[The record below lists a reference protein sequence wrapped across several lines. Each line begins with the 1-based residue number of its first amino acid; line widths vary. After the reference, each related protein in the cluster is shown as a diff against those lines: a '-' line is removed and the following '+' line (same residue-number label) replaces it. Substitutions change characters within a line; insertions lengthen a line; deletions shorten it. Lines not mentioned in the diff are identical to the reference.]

1 MTTFLLE
8 IGAEEIP
15 AGYIEPALKALS
27 ETLAAQLEKARID
40 HGDINTYGAPRRL
53 AVMVADVAA
62 KQKSVT
68 NEMLGPPAKIGFD
81 DNGQPTMAAEKFA
94 EKVGIK
100 VNRLKTR
107 ETDKGTYLFAK
118 KVERGVATAT
128 VLKQIL
134 PGIILGTPFPKTM
147 RWMDLDIAFA
157 RPLHSIV
164 ALLGDRVLTFTVGN
178 VKSGRYTRGHSFMHP
193 KKIKLKHPD
202 EYRDTLREAGVIVD
216 IAERKAMVTEQIATE
231 ARASGG
237 AVLEDPEL
245 VDIVT
250 NLVEYP
256 IASAGG
262 FETEF
267 LEVPREVLITA
278 MREHQKYFAVVDA
291 DGNLMAKFIPVNN
304 TRTRDM
310 ALVAT
315 GHERV
320 LRARLSDAKFF
331 YTADVQIP
339 IEDRVAK
346 LEGVLFQ
353 AKLGSM
359 YAKTERIG
367 RLSGF
372 LASAVGGADSQL
384 QTDLERA
391 ARQCK
396 SDLVSQVVVE
406 FPKLQGVMGRVYAA
420 VAGENNAVAAAI
432 EEHYRPTHSGGALPE
447 TLTGSLLSIAD
458 KIDSISGCF
467 SVGLVP
473 TGAAD
478 PYALRRQGIG
488 IIQIVR
494 ARNLSLSLKSLIE
507 FGIEQFGEKV
517 EGGVAQV
524 TDQIYVFLQ
533 RRLERILVD
542 EGFSKDVVAA
552 VTSVS
557 IDHIPNVWKRVAA
570 LEKLKGAADFEPL
583 AAAFKRVANIMKKSS
598 SAAGADVDAAL
609 FTDAAEKAL
618 YAAVK
623 NVRQNVEGCLEGGD
637 FDKAFKTIATLRP
650 TVDAFFDEVLV
661 MADDEKVRANRL
673 ALLGMIAGLFG
684 LFADFTKISN

>member
-1 MTTFLLE
+1 MTTLLLE

-15 AGYIEPALKALS
+15 AGYIEPALRALAAALS
-27 ETLAAQLEKARID
+27 AQLERARID
-40 HGDINTYGAPRRL
+40 HGAIHTYGTPRRL
-53 AVMVADVAA
+53 AITVADVAG

-68 NEMLGPPAKIGFD
+68 TETLGPPRKIGFD
-81 DNGQPTMAAEKFA
+81 DNGNPTMAAEKFA
-94 EKVGIK
+94 QKVGIK
-100 VNRLKTR
+100 VSRLKTK
-107 ETDKGTYLFAK
+107 ETEKGVYLCAK

-134 PGIILGTPFPKTM
+134 PGIILDTPFPKTM

-157 RPLHSIV
+157 RPLHSIL
-164 ALLGDRVLTFTVGN
+164 ALLGDRVLSFVVGN

-193 KKIKLKHPD
+193 QKIKIKHPD
-202 EYRDTLREAGVIVD
+202 EYITTLRDASVIVD
-216 IAERKAMVTEQIATE
+216 IAERRAMVQEQVDA
-231 ARASGG
+231 AAKASGG
-237 AVLEDPEL
+237 VILEDPEL

-256 IASAGG
+256 IASAGS
-262 FETEF
+262 FESEF

-291 DGNLMAKFIPVNN
+291 RGDLMPKFIPVNN
-304 TRTRDM
+304 TRTRDL

-331 YTADVQIP
+331 YKADIQVTT
-339 IEDRVAK
+339 EERVTK
-346 LEGVLFQ
+346 LERVLFQ

-367 RLSGF
+367 RLGDF
-372 LASAVGGADSQL
+372 LVGAVSGGAQL
-384 QTDLERA
+384 KIDLARA

-420 VAGENNAVAAAI
+420 VAGENSETASAI
-432 EEHYRPTHSGGALPE
+432 EEHYRPTRSGGALPE
-447 TLTGSLLSIAD
+447 TITGSLLSIAD
-458 KIDSISGCF
+458 KIDSICGCF
-467 SVGLVP
+467 SAGLVP

-488 IIQIVR
+488 IIQIMR
-494 ARNLSLSLKSLIE
+494 ARDLAFSLRELIR
-507 FGIEQFGEKV
+507 FGVEQFGDKV
-517 EGGVAQV
+517 EAGVDTV
-524 TDQIYVFLQ
+524 TEQIYVFLQ
-533 RRLERILVD
+533 RRIARILVD

-557 IDHIPNVWKRVAA
+557 VDHIPHVWKRVQA
-570 LEKLKGAADFEPL
+570 LEKLKGTADFEPL
-583 AAAFKRVANIMKKSS
+583 AVAFKRVANIMKKSGQV
-598 SAAGADVDAAL
+598 AGAAVNQTL
-609 FTDAAEKAL
+609 FEDAAEKAL
-618 YAAVK
+618 YTAVQAVK
-623 NVRQNVEGCLEGGD
+623 AEVDACLESGR
-637 FDKAFKTIATLRP
+637 FDMALMKIASLRP

-661 MADDEKVRANRL
+661 MAEDEKIRGNRL
-673 ALLGMIAGLFG
+673 ALLGSIAGLFG
-684 LFADFTKISN
+684 RFADFTKI

>member
-1 MTTFLLE
+1 MTTLLLE

-15 AGYIEPALKALS
+15 AGYIEPALAALS
-27 ETLAAQLEKARID
+27 DALSTKLEKARID
-40 HGDINTYGAPRRL
+40 HGNINTYGTPRRL
-53 AVMVADVAA
+53 AIMVADVAG

-68 NEMLGPPAKIGFD
+68 NEMLGPPAKVGYD
-81 DNGQPTMAAEKFA
+81 ESGQPTVAAEKFA

-100 VNRLKTR
+100 VSSLKTR
-107 ETDKGTYLFAK
+107 ETEKGVYLYAR

-134 PGIILGTPFPKTM
+134 PGVILDTPFPKTM

-157 RPLHSIV
+157 RPMHSIL
-164 ALLGDRVLTFTVGN
+164 ALLGDRVLTFSVGN

-193 KKIKLKHPD
+193 QKIKIKHPD
-202 EYRDTLREAGVIVD
+202 DYREALRDAGVIVD
-216 IAERKAMVTEQIATE
+216 IAERKAMVQAQVAAE
-231 ARASGG
+231 AKASGG
-237 AVLEDPEL
+237 TVLEDPEL

-256 IASAGG
+256 LASAGS
-262 FETEF
+262 FESEF

-278 MREHQKYFAVVDA
+278 MREHQKYFAVVDTA
-291 DGNLMAKFIPVNN
+291 GDLMPKFIPVNN
-304 TRTRDM
+304 TRTRDI

-331 YTADVQIP
+331 YQADIQVP
-339 IEDRVAK
+339 TEERVTK

-367 RLSGF
+367 RMGDF
-372 LASAVGGADSQL
+372 LADAVDGGAAL
-384 QTDLERA
+384 KADLGRA

-420 VAGENNAVAAAI
+420 VAGENSEVASAI
-432 EEHYRPTHSGGALPE
+432 EEHYRPTRSGGALPE
-447 TLTGSLLSIAD
+447 TITGSLLSIAD
-458 KIDSISGCF
+458 KIDSICGCF

-488 IIQIVR
+488 ILQIM
-494 ARNLSLSLKSLIE
+494 RNRDFAFSLKALIR
-507 FGIEQFGEKV
+507 FGVEQFGDKV
-517 EGGVAQV
+517 VADVDQV
-524 TDQIYVFLQ
+524 AEQIYVFLQ
-533 RRLERILVD
+533 RRLARLLVD

-557 IDHIPNVWKRVAA
+557 VDHIPNVWNRVQA
-570 LEKLKGAADFEPL
+570 LEKLKGADDFEPL
-583 AAAFKRVANIMKKSS
+583 AVAFKRVANIMKKSGQV
-598 SAAGADVDAAL
+598 AGMTVDQTL
-609 FTDAAEKAL
+609 FEDAAEKAL
-618 YAAVK
+618 YTAVQAVK
-623 NVRQNVEGCLEGGD
+623 QAVDACLENGS
-637 FDKAFKTIATLRP
+637 FDTALTKIASLRP
-650 TVDAFFDEVLV
+650 AVDAFFDEVLV
-661 MADDEKVRANRL
+661 MADDEKIRRNRL
-673 ALLGMIAGLFG
+673 ALLGLIAGLFG
-684 LFADFTKISN
+684 QFADFTKI

>member
-1 MTTFLLE
+1 MTTLLLE

-15 AGYIEPALKALS
+15 AGYIEPALGA
-27 ETLAAQLEKARID
+27 LAAALAVQLERARID
-40 HGDINTYGAPRRL
+40 HGAINTYGTPRRL
-53 AVMVADVAA
+53 ALMVADVAD

-68 NEMLGPPAKIGFD
+68 VEMMGPPSKIGFD
-81 DNGQPTMAAEKFA
+81 DSGNPTVAAEKFA

-100 VNRLKTR
+100 VRRLKTKKT
-107 ETDKGTYLFAK
+107 EKGAYLYAK
-118 KVERGVATAT
+118 KVERGVATST

-134 PGIILGTPFPKTM
+134 PGIILNTPFPKTM
-147 RWMDLDIAFA
+147 RWMDLEIAFA
-157 RPLHSIV
+157 RPLHSIL
-164 ALLGDRVLTFTVGN
+164 ALLGDRVLSFTVGN

-193 KKIKLKHPD
+193 KKIKIKHPD
-202 EYRDTLREAGVIVD
+202 DYIEALREASVIVD
-216 IAERKAMVTEQIATE
+216 IAERKALVQAQVAAE
-231 ARASGG
+231 AKASGG
-237 AVLEDPEL
+237 TVLEDPEL

-256 IASAGG
+256 LATTGS
-262 FETEF
+262 FESEF

-291 DGNLMAKFIPVNN
+291 KGDLMSKFVPVNN
-304 TRTRDM
+304 TRTRDL

-331 YTADVQIP
+331 YEADIQVP
-339 IEDRVAK
+339 AEERVAK

-359 YAKTERIG
+359 YAKTDRIG
-367 RLSGF
+367 RLGDF
-372 LASAVGGADSQL
+372 LAGAVSGGTQL
-384 QTDLERA
+384 KTDLVRA

-420 VAGENNAVAAAI
+420 VAGENSETASAI
-432 EEHYRPTHSGGALPE
+432 EEHYRPTRSGGALPE
-447 TLTGSLLSIAD
+447 TMTGSLLSIAD
-458 KIDSISGCF
+458 KIDSICGCF

-488 IIQIVR
+488 VIQIMR
-494 ARNLSLSLKSLIE
+494 TRDLSFSLRELIR
-507 FGIEQFGEKV
+507 FGVEQFGDKV
-517 EGGVAQV
+517 AADVDQV
-524 TDQIYVFLQ
+524 TEQIYVFLQ
-533 RRLERILVD
+533 RRLSRILVD
-542 EGFSKDVVAA
+542 EGFSKNVVGA

-557 IDHIPNVWKRVAA
+557 VDHIPNVAKRVQA

-583 AAAFKRVANIMKKSS
+583 SVAFKRVANIMKKSGQ
-598 SAAGADVDAAL
+598 AAGDAVDQAL
-609 FTDAAEKAL
+609 FEDAAEKSL
-618 YAAVK
+618 YSAVQA
-623 NVRQNVEGCLEGGD
+623 VRQEVDTCLQDGN
-637 FDKAFKTIATLRP
+637 FDMALTKIASLRP
-650 TVDAFFDEVLV
+650 PVDTFFDEVLV
-661 MADDEKVRANRL
+661 MADDDKIRSNRL
-673 ALLGMIAGLFG
+673 ALLGSIADLFG
-684 LFADFTKISN
+684 RFADFTKI

>member
-40 HGDINTYGAPRRL
+40 HGAITTYGAPRRL
-53 AVMVADVAA
+53 AVMVANVAA

-68 NEMLGPPAKIGFD
+68 NEMLGPPARIGFD
-81 DNGQPTMAAEKFA
+81 DNGRPTVAAEKFA

-100 VNRLKTR
+100 VNRLKTK
-107 ETDKGTYLFAK
+107 ETEKGTYLFAK

-202 EYRDTLREAGVIVD
+202 EYLDTLREAKVIVD
-216 IAERKAMVTEQIATE
+216 IAERKAMVAEQIAAE
-231 ARASGG
+231 ARASDG
-237 AVLEDPEL
+237 AVLEDPDL

-256 IASAGG
+256 IATAGS
-262 FETEF
+262 FEPEF

-291 DGNLMAKFIPVNN
+291 DGNLMSKFIPVNN

-331 YTADVQIP
+331 YEADVQIP
-339 IEDRVAK
+339 VEDRVAK
-346 LEGVLFQ
+346 LDGVLFQ

-367 RLSGF
+367 RLGGY
-372 LASAVGGADSQL
+372 LADAVAGDKQL
-384 QTDLERA
+384 QVDLARA

-406 FPKLQGVMGRVYAA
+406 FPKLQGVMGRVYAL
-420 VAGENNAVAAAI
+420 VAGENNKVAAAI
-432 EEHYRPTHSGGALPE
+432 EEHYRPTYSGGALPE
-447 TLTGSLLSIAD
+447 TITGALLSIAD
-458 KIDSISGCF
+458 KIDSICGCF
-467 SVGLVP
+467 AVGLVP

-488 IIQIVR
+488 ILLIMR
-494 ARNLSLSLKSLIE
+494 SRELALSLRSLID
-507 FGIEQFGEKV
+507 FGLTQFGDKV
-517 EGGVAQV
+517 EGDV
-524 TDQIYVFLQ
+524 TKIAEQIYVFLQ

-552 VTSVS
+552 VTAVS

-583 AAAFKRVANIMKKSS
+583 AAAFKRVANIMKKSGA
-598 SAAGADVDAAL
+598 AAGAAVDASRL
-609 FTDAAEKAL
+609 TDAAEKAL
-618 YAAVK
+618 YDAFQAVK
-623 NVRQNVEGCLEGGD
+623 QDVENRLETGG
-637 FDKAFKTIATLRP
+637 FDQALKAIASLRP
-650 TVDAFFDEVLV
+650 AVDSFFDEVLV
-661 MADDEKVRANRL
+661 MADDDKVRANRL
-673 ALLGMIAGLFG
+673 ALLGSIAGLFG
-684 LFADFTKISN
+684 LFADFTKIST

>member
-1 MTTFLLE
+1 MTTLLLE

-15 AGYIEPALKALS
+15 AGYIEPALRALAAALS
-27 ETLAAQLEKARID
+27 AQLERARID
-40 HGDINTYGAPRRL
+40 HGAIHTYGTPRRL
-53 AVMVADVAA
+53 AITVADVAG

-68 NEMLGPPAKIGFD
+68 TETLGPPRKIGFD
-81 DNGQPTMAAEKFA
+81 DNGNPTMAAEKFA
-94 EKVGIK
+94 QKVGIK
-100 VNRLKTR
+100 VSRLKTK
-107 ETDKGTYLFAK
+107 ETEKGVYLCAK

-134 PGIILGTPFPKTM
+134 PGIILDTPFPKTM

-157 RPLHSIV
+157 RPLHSIL
-164 ALLGDRVLTFTVGN
+164 ALLGDRVLSFVVGN

-193 KKIKLKHPD
+193 QKIKIKHPD
-202 EYRDTLREAGVIVD
+202 EYITTLRDASVIVD
-216 IAERKAMVTEQIATE
+216 IAERKAMVQEQVDA
-231 ARASGG
+231 AAKASGG
-237 AVLEDPEL
+237 VILEDPEL

-256 IASAGG
+256 IASAGS
-262 FETEF
+262 FESEF

-291 DGNLMAKFIPVNN
+291 RGDLMPKFIPVNN
-304 TRTRDM
+304 TRTRDL

-331 YTADVQIP
+331 YKADIQVTT
-339 IEDRVAK
+339 EERVTK
-346 LEGVLFQ
+346 LERVLFQ

-367 RLSGF
+367 RLGDF
-372 LASAVGGADSQL
+372 LVGAVSGGAQL
-384 QTDLERA
+384 KIDLARA

-420 VAGENNAVAAAI
+420 VAGENSETASAI
-432 EEHYRPTHSGGALPE
+432 EEHYRPTRSGGALPE
-447 TLTGSLLSIAD
+447 TITGSLLSIAD
-458 KIDSISGCF
+458 KIDSICGCF
-467 SVGLVP
+467 SAGLVP

-488 IIQIVR
+488 IIQIMR
-494 ARNLSLSLKSLIE
+494 ARDLAFSLRELIR
-507 FGIEQFGEKV
+507 FGVEQFGDKV
-517 EGGVAQV
+517 EAGVDTV
-524 TDQIYVFLQ
+524 TEQIYVFLQ
-533 RRLERILVD
+533 RRIARILVD

-557 IDHIPNVWKRVAA
+557 VDHIPHVWKRVQA
-570 LEKLKGAADFEPL
+570 LEKLKGTADFEPL
-583 AAAFKRVANIMKKSS
+583 AVAFKRVANIMKKSGQV
-598 SAAGADVDAAL
+598 AGAAVNQTL
-609 FTDAAEKAL
+609 FEDAAEKAL
-618 YAAVK
+618 YTAVQAVK
-623 NVRQNVEGCLEGGD
+623 AEVDACLESGR
-637 FDKAFKTIATLRP
+637 FDMALMKIASLRP

-661 MADDEKVRANRL
+661 MAEDEKIRGNRL
-673 ALLGMIAGLFG
+673 ALLGSIAGLFG
-684 LFADFTKISN
+684 RFADFTKI

>member
-15 AGYIEPALKALS
+15 AGYIAPALEAMAATLS
-27 ETLAAQLEKARID
+27 AKLDKARID
-40 HGDINTYGAPRRL
+40 HGAVKTYGAPRRL
-53 AVMVADVAA
+53 AVMVSDVAG

-81 DNGQPTMAAEKFA
+81 ANGKPTMAAEKFA

-100 VNRLKTR
+100 VSRLKTK
-107 ETDKGTYLFAK
+107 ETEKGVYLYAR
-118 KVERGVATAT
+118 KVERGVATST

-134 PGIILGTPFPKTM
+134 PGLILGIPFPKTM

-157 RPLHSIV
+157 RPLHSIL
-164 ALLGDRVLTFTVGN
+164 ALLDDRVVTFTVGN
-178 VKSGRYTRGHSFMHP
+178 VKSGRYTRGHSFMNP
-193 KKIKLKHPD
+193 KKIKIKHPD
-202 EYRDTLREAGVIVD
+202 EYIGALREAGVIVD
-216 IAERKAMVTEQIATE
+216 IAERKGMVAKQIAAE
-231 ARASGG
+231 AKASGG

-256 IASAGG
+256 IATAGG
-262 FETEF
+262 FEAEF

-291 DGNLMAKFIPVNN
+291 NGDLMAKFIPVNN

-331 YTADVQIP
+331 YNADIQIP
-339 IEDRVAK
+339 VEARVAK

-367 RLSGF
+367 RLGGF
-372 LASAVGGADSQL
+372 LAEAVGGDAQL
-384 QTDLERA
+384 KTDLGRA

-420 VAGENNAVAAAI
+420 VAGDNNEVAFAI

-447 TLTGSLLSIAD
+447 TVTGSLLSIAD
-458 KIDSISGCF
+458 KIDSICGCF
-467 SVGLVP
+467 SVGLIP

-488 IIQIVR
+488 ILQIMR
-494 ARNLSLSLKSLIE
+494 ARNLAFPLRSLIE
-507 FGIEQFGEKV
+507 FGIDQFGDKV
-517 EGGVAQV
+517 EGERAQV
-524 TDQIYVFLQ
+524 ADRIYVFLQ

-557 IDHIPNVWKRVAA
+557 VDHIPNVWQRVAA

-583 AAAFKRVANIMKKSS
+583 AAAFKRVANIMKKSGQ
-598 SAAGADVDAAL
+598 AAGNSVDAAL
-609 FTDAAEKAL
+609 FADSAEKTL
-618 YAAVK
+618 YSAVQAVK
-623 NVRQNVEGCLEGGD
+623 QDVDTHLQNGR
-637 FDKAFKTIATLRP
+637 FDKALKQIASLRP
-650 TVDAFFDEVLV
+650 AVDAFFDEVLV
-661 MADDEKVRANRL
+661 MAEDEDVRSNRL
-673 ALLGMIAGLFG
+673 ALLGSIAAMFG
-684 LFADFTKISN
+684 LVADFTKIST

>member
-1 MTTFLLE
+1 MTTLLLE

-15 AGYIEPALKALS
+15 AGYIEPALRALAAALS
-27 ETLAAQLEKARID
+27 AQLERARID
-40 HGDINTYGAPRRL
+40 HGAIHTYGTPRRL
-53 AVMVADVAA
+53 AITVADVAG

-68 NEMLGPPAKIGFD
+68 TETLGPPRKIGFD
-81 DNGQPTMAAEKFA
+81 DNGNPTMAAEKFA
-94 EKVGIK
+94 QKVGIK
-100 VNRLKTR
+100 VSRLKTK
-107 ETDKGTYLFAK
+107 ETEKGVYLCAK

-134 PGIILGTPFPKTM
+134 PGIILDTPFPKTM

-157 RPLHSIV
+157 RPLHSIL
-164 ALLGDRVLTFTVGN
+164 ALLGDRVLSFVVGN

-193 KKIKLKHPD
+193 QKIKIKHPD
-202 EYRDTLREAGVIVD
+202 EYITTLRDASVIVD
-216 IAERKAMVTEQIATE
+216 IAERKAMVQEQVDA
-231 ARASGG
+231 AAKASGG
-237 AVLEDPEL
+237 VILEDPEL

-256 IASAGG
+256 IASAGS
-262 FETEF
+262 FESEF

-291 DGNLMAKFIPVNN
+291 RGDLMPKFIPVNN

-331 YTADVQIP
+331 YKADIQVTT
-339 IEDRVAK
+339 EERVTK
-346 LEGVLFQ
+346 LERVLFQ

-367 RLSGF
+367 RLGDF
-372 LASAVGGADSQL
+372 LVGAVSGGAQL
-384 QTDLERA
+384 KIDLARA

-420 VAGENNAVAAAI
+420 VAGENSETASAI
-432 EEHYRPTHSGGALPE
+432 EEHYRPTRSGGALPE
-447 TLTGSLLSIAD
+447 TITGSLLSIAD
-458 KIDSISGCF
+458 KIDSICGCF
-467 SVGLVP
+467 SAGLVP

-488 IIQIVR
+488 IIQIMR
-494 ARNLSLSLKSLIE
+494 ARDLAFSLRELIR
-507 FGIEQFGEKV
+507 FGVEQFGDKV
-517 EGGVAQV
+517 EAGVDIV
-524 TDQIYVFLQ
+524 TEQIYVFLQ
-533 RRLERILVD
+533 RRIARILVD

-557 IDHIPNVWKRVAA
+557 ADHIPHVWKRVQA

-583 AAAFKRVANIMKKSS
+583 AVAFKRVANIMKKSGQVDG
-598 SAAGADVDAAL
+598 AAVSQTL
-609 FTDAAEKAL
+609 FEDAAEKAL
-618 YAAVK
+618 YTAVQAVK
-623 NVRQNVEGCLEGGD
+623 AEVDACLESGR
-637 FDKAFKTIATLRP
+637 FDMALMKIASLRP

-661 MADDEKVRANRL
+661 MAEDEKIRGNRL
-673 ALLGMIAGLFG
+673 ALLGSIAGLFG
-684 LFADFTKISN
+684 RFADFTKI